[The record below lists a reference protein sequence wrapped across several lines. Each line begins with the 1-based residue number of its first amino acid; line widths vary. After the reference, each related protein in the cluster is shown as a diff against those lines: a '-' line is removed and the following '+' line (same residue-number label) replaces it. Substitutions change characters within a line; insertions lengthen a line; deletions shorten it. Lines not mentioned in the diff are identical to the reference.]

1 MKKIVIYYSYGGNTE
16 GIAADISK
24 KIGADIARIDTVV
37 PYSDDY
43 DFVVEQG
50 HREVNRGY
58 KPEIKPIGVDLADY
72 DTVILG
78 TPVWWYTFA
87 PAVKTFLEGSDL
99 GGKKIYTFATN
110 GGWLGHTFADVK
122 KACPDSSVMAGIDI
136 RFDGHTLRT
145 SQSEIDRWADGIE

>member
-1 MKKIVIYYSYGGNTE
+1 M
-16 GIAADISK
+16 
-24 KIGADIARIDTVV
+24 
-37 PYSDDY
+37 
-43 DFVVEQG
+43 VEQG

-87 PAVKTFLEGSDL
+87 PAIKTFLEGNDL

>member
-16 GIAADISK
+16 RIAADIGK
-24 KIGADIARIDTVV
+24 KIGADTARIDTVI

-50 HREVNRGY
+50 HQEVNRGY
-58 KPEIKPIGVDLADY
+58 KPEIKPIGVSFADY

-87 PAVKTFLEGSDL
+87 PAVKTFLEDNDL
-99 GGKKIYTFATN
+99 SGKKIYTFATN

-122 KACPDSSVMAGIDI
+122 KACPDSFVKGGIDI

-145 SQSEIDRWADGIE
+145 AQSEIDNWARGIE